1 MNIKSTIQLVSEA
14 LDEIKTIDADQA
26 YKMVQDNN
34 CNLIDIRESNELE
47 STGKVEGAIHIPRG
61 MLEIYLDP
69 NSPVFQNG
77 QMDQKKE
84 FVLFCAGGVR
94 STRRRS
100 LPPSAGLQPNL
111 AGLQPGPAV
120 AVIRARTTSRMHK
133 TVTWLH
139 RLILRDQYEDLTKA
153 KAAPAESTNREKM

>member
-1 MNIKSTIQLVSEA
+1 MNIKSTSQLVSEA

-47 STGKVEGAIHIPRG
+47 STGKVEGASHIPRG

-94 STRRRS
+94 SALAVKS
-100 LPPSAGLQPNL
+100 L
-111 AGLQPGPAV
+111 
-120 AVIRARTTSRMHK
+120 
-133 TVTWLH
+133 
-139 RLILRDQYEDLTKA
+139 
-153 KAAPAESTNREKM
+153 